1 MTENYKRYKKMFKS
15 VTHNEISLK
24 KKIVNEFLKSK
35 QCWNKKNLINN
46 ILENNFTYSEKF
58 QKCVIDFLE
67 VLNNISI
74 NFMKQ
79 YLEIYI
85 KMILNTS
92 NLKGY
97 LLFNHMIQRFIY
109 FIDTKCYTDE
119 FNIKYHQS
127 NISKAHAFPMYSRS
141 FNQVLRKKKFK
152 PSDCLKIY
160 HHIDCN
166 ETNLKINVK
175 NQDEDEDG
183 DEDEDDELEF
193 ELSISEDEDEDEDEN
208 EN

>member
-1 MTENYKRYKKMFKS
+1 MFIETQTTMTENYKKYKKMFKS
-15 VTHNEISLK
+15 ITHNEISLK

-46 ILENNFTYSEKF
+46 ILENNLTYGEKF
-58 QKCVIDFLE
+58 QKHVIDFLE

-79 YLEIYI
+79 YLKIYV

-92 NLKGY
+92 DVEGY

-109 FIDTKCYTDE
+109 FIDTKCYTYE
-119 FNIKYHQS
+119 FNIKYQQS
-127 NISKAHAFPMYSRS
+127 NISKTHAFPMYSRS
-141 FNQVLRKKKFK
+141 FNQILRKKKFK

-160 HHIDCN
+160 QIN
-166 ETNLKINVK
+166 NLTTNVK
-175 NQDEDEDG
+175 NEDTNSSDEDE
-183 DEDEDDELEF
+183 DELEF
-193 ELSISEDEDEDEDEN
+193 ELSISEDENQN